1 MATLPPPSRKN
12 TNNLILG
19 IGAAASVGVYYYLW
33 KTPPEDWSRK
43 AKRDEEIMAQK
54 ARETLEVGKA
64 HSDSVRKETLQK
76 YEDAKASISQ

>member
-1 MATLPPPSRKN
+1 
-12 TNNLILG
+12 
-19 IGAAASVGVYYYLW
+19 
-33 KTPPEDWSRK
+33 
-43 AKRDEEIMAQK
+43 MAQK